1 MHRFDGYSSKYYSI
15 GSNKLFLMPFLKS
28 LYFISYLTFLFAAC
42 SEAEDAVNQTCASNP
57 STLIEAE
64 TLWACQAVSS
74 YEMDLTVSCNC
85 MNYLPYHIVVKN
97 NEVISIEVTYT
108 SDEDQKYIEE
118 MEAAYG
124 DSFWGYEY
132 YALSIDDLFEEIN
145 NRMSQ
150 NPASAVIA
158 YDRTYGF
165 PTIASFDMD
174 IMIADEEIGY
184 YLSDFIP
191 L

>member
-1 MHRFDGYSSKYYSI
+1 MPFFKS
-15 GSNKLFLMPFLKS
+15 LFLL
-28 LYFISYLTFLFAAC
+28 LCLTFLFAAC
-42 SEAEDAVNQTCASNP
+42 SEVEDAVNQTCASNP

-85 MNYLPYHIVVKN
+85 MNYLPYHIVVGN

-108 SDEDQKYIEE
+108 SDEDQRYIEE

-124 DSFWGYEY
+124 ESFWGYEY
-132 YALSIDDLFEEIN
+132 YSLSIDDLFEEIN

-150 NPASAVIA
+150 NPASAVIE
-158 YDRTYGF
+158 YDKTYGF

-174 IMIADEEIGY
+174 VMIADEEIGY
-184 YLSDFIP
+184 YLSDFVP